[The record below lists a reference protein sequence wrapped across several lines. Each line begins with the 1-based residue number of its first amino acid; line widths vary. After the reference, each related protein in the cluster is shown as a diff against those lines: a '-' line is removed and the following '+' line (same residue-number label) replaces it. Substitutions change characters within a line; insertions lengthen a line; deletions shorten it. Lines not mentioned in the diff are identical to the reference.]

1 MSKVLEMAP
10 SLRSLTVISDFEVA
24 SMNAVQTVL
33 PQTRIVGCSFIC
45 LKTCGEK
52 YKRII
57 W

>member
-33 PQTRIVGCSFIC
+33 PQTRIVSKPVAKNTKESFGRVI
-45 LKTCGEK
+45 
-52 YKRII
+52 
-57 W
+57 